1 MTTTITQRSALM
13 VVFIVSLLTI
23 IGAFLFQW
31 AGYAPCP
38 LCLQQRWAYYA
49 VIPLSLIFAGID
61 RSNAGIARWGLLLIA
76 LILIA
81 NSIFGIYHAGAEW
94 KFWPGPQSCSGVGKV
109 TAADLN
115 AFLEGAKVRGP
126 SCEDAAWRFAG
137 LSMAGWNALVSLGLA
152 AMSVLSAIRERAK
165 I

>member
-1 MTTTITQRSALM
+1 MTLTQRTSLIII
-13 VVFIVSLLTI
+13 FIVSLLTI
-23 IGAFLFQW
+23 TGAFIFQW

-49 VIPLSLIFAGID
+49 VIPLSLVIAGIA
-61 RSNAGIARWGLLLIA
+61 RTNAGVARWGLLLLA

-94 KFWPGPQSCSGVGKV
+94 KFWPGPDTCGGALGDGLPSLTNDPVVRCDE
-109 TAADLN
+109 AAIRIL
-115 AFLEGAKVRGP
+115 
-126 SCEDAAWRFAG
+126 G
-137 LSMAGWNALVSLGLA
+137 LSLAGWNAVICAALA
-152 AMSVLSAIRERAK
+152 VVALKGASRK

>member
-1 MTTTITQRSALM
+1 MMMTINQRTALM
-13 VVFIVSLLTI
+13 IIFIVSLLTI

-38 LCLQQRWAYYA
+38 LCLEQRWAYYA
-49 VIPLSLIFAGID
+49 VIPLSLIFIGIA

-94 KFWPGPQSCSGVGKV
+94 KFWPGPSTCGGALGEGLPTLTNEPVV
-109 TAADLN
+109 RCDEAAIRIL
-115 AFLEGAKVRGP
+115 
-126 SCEDAAWRFAG
+126 G
-137 LSMAGWNALVSLGLA
+137 LSLAGWNAVICAVLA
-152 AMSVLSAIRERAK
+152 VVALKGASRRG
-165 I
+165 

>member
-1 MTTTITQRSALM
+1 MII
-13 VVFIVSLLTI
+13 FIVSLLTI
-23 IGAFLFQW
+23 IGAFIFQW

-49 VIPLSLIFAGID
+49 VIPLSLVIAGIA
-61 RSNAGIARWGLLLIA
+61 RTNAGVARWGLLLLA

-94 KFWPGPQSCSGVGKV
+94 KFWPGPDTCGGALGDGLPSLTNDPVVRCDE
-109 TAADLN
+109 AAIRIL
-115 AFLEGAKVRGP
+115 
-126 SCEDAAWRFAG
+126 G
-137 LSMAGWNALVSLGLA
+137 LSLAGWNAVICAALA
-152 AMSVLSAIRERAK
+152 VVALKGASRK

>member
-1 MTTTITQRSALM
+1 MTLTQRTSLIII
-13 VVFIVSLLTI
+13 FIVSLLTI
-23 IGAFLFQW
+23 IGAFIFQW

-49 VIPLSLIFAGID
+49 VIPLSLVIAGIA
-61 RSNAGIARWGLLLIA
+61 RTNAGVARWGLLLLA

-94 KFWPGPQSCSGVGKV
+94 KFWPGPDTCGGALGDGLPSLTNDPVVRCDE
-109 TAADLN
+109 AAIRIL
-115 AFLEGAKVRGP
+115 
-126 SCEDAAWRFAG
+126 G
-137 LSMAGWNALVSLGLA
+137 LSLAGWNAVICAALA
-152 AMSVLSAIRERAK
+152 VVALKGASRK